1 MAIFGRYYQLSIKN
15 ADKNL
20 FDVPTPQLVNVRIY
34 DLTLEDDTTFAWD
47 IIEVDGTGDPF
58 HLATVDNSEDKFT
71 PIKPIQ
77 ATIKI
82 LSSDKCKLSSF
93 VNAPIEPTGVDVG
106 DPRWL
111 VIAYYNDYLPKNI
124 IFKGFVNLDDCYEA
138 FLPEKQEIVLVAN
151 DGLGGLKNIPLTD
164 FTGSNPKNYNR
175 IADYLTW
182 ALSKTGLTLPLKAV
196 FNLRE
201 ETVSSQHFYDS
212 IYLHAKTFEDKIGVS
227 INCYDV
233 LERILTEEAFL
244 TQRGG
249 EWWIMRVDEVAS
261 TKPYYVATFNTDGTF
276 NSIAS
281 AQYYTKFIGA
291 TESIF
296 FANEATTVHPVRP
309 HKFIKETFSFE
320 YPQEIIDNIDFTR
333 GDENTLLPH
342 PDVVIDGT
350 TYYQRKYNIAD
361 WLALEVPTGII
372 GGTAS
377 PSTTNNYIRRLFT
390 DTTLTVEQERYV
402 VIEKSAAKGYYI
414 QSNKFPVNKNDKFD
428 ISVDVRW
435 SNDGAFPGSGFYRL
449 SVMQVRLHGNSGT
462 NWILHGGTGG
472 DGGDPNPKWA
482 VSGPSFSHVENFY
495 VEGDLRENMQ
505 DWKTASF
512 ITKYTSN
519 PHPCPPIPDSGQI
532 EVLLLHTAYGDNTDI
547 NFSNLRFKYVPYIN
561 GGYPDYTSFYY
572 KISRDENLVNKRD
585 KQVYLSGGV
594 APLLK
599 GSLFKNVAG
608 QYVSVNQFYAWNDIT
623 TLSPD
628 PIYVHP
634 YGHLQAYDVWNQH
647 RNGCVKFQGDMQGLT
662 GAEVDVDGY
671 VNFPHLLNSYFL
683 LDSNENTNDRIFML
697 LTFDI
702 DFYSCSWKGTLIE
715 VINQTVEKSYLDN
728 LETKYE

>member
-1 MAIFGRYYQLSIKN
+1 LSIKN

-93 VNAPIEPTGVDVG
+93 VNAPIDPSGVDVG
-106 DPRWL
+106 DPRWR
-111 VIAYYNDYLPKNI
+111 VVAYYNNYTPKNI
-124 IFKGFVNLDDCYEA
+124 IFHGFVNLDDCYEA

-164 FTGSNPKNYNR
+164 FTGANPKNYNR

-182 ALSKTGLTLPLKAV
+182 ALSKTGLTVPLKAV
-196 FNLRE
+196 FNIRE
-201 ETVSSQHFYDS
+201 ETTSGQHFFDS
-212 IYLHAKTFEDKIGVS
+212 TYLHAKTFEDKIGVS

-233 LERILTEEAFL
+233 LERILTEEAYL

-309 HKFIKETFSFE
+309 HKFIKENFSFD
-320 YPQEIIDNIDFTR
+320 YPQELIDNIDFSR
-333 GDENTLLPH
+333 GDLFTPLDMSN
-342 PDVVIDGT
+342 VVIDGV
-350 TYYQRKYNIAD
+350 TYYQGKYHIAD
-361 WLALEVPTGII
+361 WTALEVPTGVI

-377 PSTTNNYIRRLFT
+377 PSTTNNYIRRLFEDVT
-390 DTTLTVEQERYV
+390 KTVEHERYAV
-402 VIEKSAAKGYYI
+402 VEKAASKGYYL
-414 QSNKFPVNKNDKFD
+414 QSNKFPVSKNDKFD

-435 SNDGAFPGSGFYRL
+435 SNDGAFPSGGSYRIE
-449 SVMQVRLHGNSGT
+449 VMQVRLHGDSGT
-462 NWILHGGTGG
+462 NFILFGGYNA
-472 DGGDPNPKWA
+472 DPKPRWA
-482 VSGPSFSHVENFY
+482 VAGPSFSHVENFY
-495 VEGDLRENMQ
+495 VEGSNSENMQ

-512 ITKYTSN
+512 ITNTNN
-519 PHPCPPIPDSGQI
+519 PHPCPPLPDSGELEIILIHNQFT
-532 EVLLLHTAYGDNTDI
+532 TATDI
-547 NFSNLRFKYVPYIN
+547 NFGNLRFKYIPFIN
-561 GGYPDYTSFYY
+561 GGYADYSSFYY
-572 KISRDENLVNKRD
+572 KISRDQNLVNTRD
-585 KQVYLSGGV
+585 KAVYLNGGLN
-594 APLLK
+594 PLLK
-599 GSLFKNVAG
+599 GALFKLVAG
-608 QYVSVNQFYAWNDIT
+608 KYVLSNQFYAWNDIT

-634 YGHLQAYDVWNQH
+634 YMHLQAYDVWNQH

-671 VNFPHLLNSYFL
+671 VNFPHLINSYFL